1 MLLSG
6 SSRPLRADP
15 NVLALTAERKA
26 RTTTL
31 NAASRGLNPRSP
43 ALPLERLN
51 MSVWLAALILL
62 AGAVLAF
69 LVIAVLL
76 DYTSVRA
83 WLRRA
88 RGI

>member
-1 MLLSG
+1 
-6 SSRPLRADP
+6 
-15 NVLALTAERKA
+15 
-26 RTTTL
+26 
-31 NAASRGLNPRSP
+31 
-43 ALPLERLN
+43 

-88 RGI
+88 RRI